1 MKNTTPETNKVKIV
15 LWVFILAYIIYF
27 SYFTILRYQTLYAY
41 YLDLGIMQQTVFNT
55 YRAITNFDF
64 SRILEQ
70 IEPFGLNPVKRM
82 AIHND
87 IILAPLAFFY
97 FIYASSATLLVVQAV
112 VLGLGAWFVFK
123 IAQMVFTKSKYQN
136 LLSLIFALGYLLY
149 PPLEK
154 ANMFDFHAVTL
165 ATTFLLAMFYFWLK
179 KSYGWSLL
187 FVILA
192 LLTKEQVGL
201 TTAFFGLYALFFQ
214 PKNRQ
219 KNLRFPLLIIGLS
232 LVWFALSIFVIIPY
246 FRGGQ
251 QHFALN
257 YFGDFGDS
265 PGQVLLG
272 LFLNPLRLWQSL
284 FRIPSW
290 EYLRSLLGPLGFLSL
305 FSPLQLIIA
314 APELGINLLST
325 NSNLRNIYYHY
336 SAVITPFVFIS
347 AIYGAKNAI
356 RFLSG
361 IKPRIIASYLS
372 LFILIFAYCEGPLPL
387 ARNQEIYPFKYPRK
401 EAVLVRQWSERLK
414 DENLKISSTGK
425 LAPFFTSRRYFY
437 NFSKYYPVAD
447 YLVIMPSEVYNYSVR
462 ESLVPVY
469 KRLRQDDRFKL
480 IFKRDNFEVYK
491 KL

>member
-1 MKNTTPETNKVKIV
+1 MKNTTPETNKTKII
-15 LWVFILAYIIYF
+15 LWIFILAYIVYF
-27 SYFTILRYQTLYAY
+27 SYYTILRYQTLYAY
-41 YLDLGIMQQTVFNT
+41 YLDLGIMHQTVFNT

-64 SRILEQ
+64 SRVLEQ

-87 IILAPLAFFY
+87 IILAPLALFY
-97 FIYASSATLLVVQAV
+97 FIYASPATLLIIQAA

-123 IAQMVFTKSKYQN
+123 ISQMVFTKSKYQD
-136 LLSLIFALGYLLY
+136 LLSLFFAFGYLLY

-201 TTAFFGLYALFFQ
+201 TTAFFGLYALFSQ
-214 PKNRQ
+214 PKDRK
-219 KNLRFPLLIIGLS
+219 KNLRFPLLVIGVS
-232 LVWFALSIFVIIPY
+232 LAWFVLSIFAIIPY

-251 QHFALN
+251 QHFALS

-272 LFLNPLRLWQSL
+272 LFLNPLRLLQSL
-284 FRIPSW
+284 LRIPSW

-305 FSPLQLIIA
+305 FSPLQLVIA
-314 APELGINLLST
+314 APELGINLLSAS
-325 NSNLRNIYYHY
+325 SNFRNIYYHY

-347 AIYGAKNAI
+347 AIYGVKNI
-356 RFLSG
+356 MRFLSG
-361 IKPRIIASYLS
+361 IKPRFIISYIIF
-372 LFILIFAYCEGPLPL
+372 FILILAYCEGPLPL
-387 ARNQEIYPFKYPRK
+387 ARNQEIHPFKYPRK
-401 EAVLVRQWSERLK
+401 EAPLVREWSARLK

-447 YLVIMPSEVYNYSVR
+447 YLVIMPSEVYNYSIG

-469 KRLRQDDRFKL
+469 KRLQQDGRFEL
-480 IFKRDNFEVYK
+480 IFKQDNFEVYK